1 MSFYPARHF
10 LTRALLSARNL
21 VDAQAILRDSGTGS
35 SHGFCVNMA
44 FTKQVFDKMLPILA
58 LTMYYR
64 KFVPLGRYNS
74 LPQR

>member
-44 FTKQVFDKMLPILA
+44 FTKQVFDNFFTNISAYNVLP
-58 LTMYYR
+58 
-64 KFVPLGRYNS
+64 
-74 LPQR
+74 